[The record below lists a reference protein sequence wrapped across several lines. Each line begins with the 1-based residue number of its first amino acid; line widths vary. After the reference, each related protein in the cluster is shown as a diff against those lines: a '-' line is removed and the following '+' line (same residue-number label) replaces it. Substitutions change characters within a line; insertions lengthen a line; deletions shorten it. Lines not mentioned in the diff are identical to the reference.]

1 MTSPAR
7 CFWPSLMSWMRSY
20 PGLVACCLVACAAAT
35 PAPVLRPVSPKA
47 PARELSPVA
56 AASST
61 GGCPDGFQPSQQL
74 VQKDWLGA
82 YALVKEASSV
92 WVDADDPTTA
102 EDARDGLC
110 LGTSGIVGMPPN
122 LKTHCT
128 GDYWIISTD
137 HQYYTDHTF
146 VIVPRGSEAIVFDAG
161 QIGVGLCSGEQSS
174 SLSSLDV
181 TLRAEQLSIKASSES
196 YEWSEGGPVAERC
209 QRAHTDVAQYLF
221 DLRTGLACEAFHA
234 E

>member
-1 MTSPAR
+1 
-7 CFWPSLMSWMRSY
+7 MRSY
-20 PGLVACCLVACAAAT
+20 TGLVACCVVACAVARPAPALRPVAQKT
-35 PAPVLRPVSPKA
+35 APHEPAPVV
-47 PARELSPVA
+47 
-56 AASST
+56 AASSAR
-61 GGCPDGFQPSQQL
+61 GCPEGFRPSQQL

-122 LKTHCT
+122 LKTTCT
-128 GDYWIISTD
+128 GEYWIISTD

-161 QIGVGLCSGEQSS
+161 QIGGGLCSGEQSS
-174 SLSSLDV
+174 SVSSLDV
-181 TLRAEQLSIKASSES
+181 TLHAQQLSIKASSES
-196 YEWSEGGPVAERC
+196 YEWSESGPVAERC
-209 QRAHTDVAQYLF
+209 QRSHTDVAHYVY
-221 DLRTGLACEAFHA
+221 DLRGGVGCEAFHV